1 MKNKISFFLLFS
13 LALISYG
20 QGGFGLAWKSGKDTV
35 LLGEPFDLTLEI
47 PAQKL
52 KSEIIWP
59 NFSDSL
65 GRFEILQVNW
75 LDSGEYRAGFKLNI
89 VGYDSGSVT
98 IPVIELGFLDQGD
111 TLWLE
116 IPAKS
121 IEILSPLVNLEA
133 DFQDILSNPEP
144 GYHWH
149 EFIPLFGIILL
160 ILVLGVALFWYVRR
174 KRRKIPSAP
183 LLPTV
188 NPFDAAIQALDSL
201 SNKPIHLSDEEI
213 KAFYTEAVDVLRA
226 LVDEV
231 HRLDVSEMSS
241 SEWLAVWKRRPENEL
256 TGKELAFVLYV
267 ADLVKFA
274 KQQPGPAERS
284 QLIEAAKVFIEAC
297 RKHQQPNLN

>member
-1 MKNKISFFLLFS
+1 M
-13 LALISYG
+13 
-20 QGGFGLAWKSGKDTV
+20 AWKSEKDTV

-52 KSEIIWP
+52 QREIIWP
-59 NFSDSL
+59 SFTDSL
-65 GRFEILQVNW
+65 GTFEILQVNW

-89 VGYDSGSVT
+89 VGYDSGSVS
-98 IPVIELGFLDQGD
+98 IPAIELGFLDQGD
-111 TLWLE
+111 TIWLE
-116 IPAKS
+116 IPSKS

-133 DFQDILSNPEP
+133 DFQDILANPDP

-149 EFIPLFGIILL
+149 EFIPIFSIILL
-160 ILVLGVALFWYVRR
+160 VLVLGIALFWYLRR

-183 LLPTV
+183 VLPAI
-188 NPFDAAIQALDSL
+188 NPFDAAIHALDSL
-201 SNKPIHLSDEEI
+201 SHQAGNLSDEEI
-213 KAFYTEAVDVLRA
+213 KAFYTDAVDVLRT

-231 HRLDVSEMSS
+231 YCLDVSEMSS
-241 SEWLAVWKRRPENEL
+241 SEWLSVWKRRPENEL

>member
-13 LALISYG
+13 LALVCHG
-20 QGGFGLAWKSGKDTV
+20 QGGFGLAWKSEKDTV

-52 KSEIIWP
+52 QREIIWP
-59 NFSDSL
+59 SFTDSL

-89 VGYDSGSVT
+89 VGYDSGSVS
-98 IPVIELGFLDQGD
+98 IPAIELGFLDQGD
-111 TLWLE
+111 TIWLE
-116 IPAKS
+116 IPSKS

-133 DFQDILSNPEP
+133 DFQDILANPDP

-149 EFIPLFGIILL
+149 EFIPIFSIILL
-160 ILVLGVALFWYVRR
+160 VLVLGIALFWYLRR

-183 LLPTV
+183 VLPAI
-188 NPFDAAIQALDSL
+188 NPFDAAIHALDSL
-201 SNKPIHLSDEEI
+201 SHQAGNLSDEEI
-213 KAFYTEAVDVLRA
+213 KAFYTDAVDVLRT

-231 HRLDVSEMSS
+231 YCLDVSEMSS
-241 SEWLAVWKRRPENEL
+241 SEWLSVWKRRPENEL